1 MATDSVHEDPSLIA
15 LVEAAWDR
23 PAFREGAAQ
32 LSRGLVALVPSQT
45 TLDAMSSSVL
55 PLGQALAQALALPHR
70 KRERANRRLDEA
82 YRAERAA
89 AASARSDPDEE
100 EVTAPAD
107 TVREFTSFQAGSVSR
122 DRQKQVFVCFFGLLT
137 LLVLVQASFQSET
150 ADAVL
155 VEALQMAP
163 LAAAVMI
170 VADRAFDRY
179 GCRSEDEDDADGQ
192 EHDTH

>member
-23 PAFREGAAQ
+23 PAFREGVAQ
-32 LSRGLVALVPSQT
+32 LSRGLVALVPPQA
-45 TLDAMSSSVL
+45 TLDAMSRSVL
-55 PLGQALAQALALPHR
+55 PLAQALALPHR
-70 KRERANRRLDEA
+70 KRERANRLLDEA
-82 YRAERAA
+82 YRAARAA

-100 EVTAPAD
+100 QVAALAD
-107 TVREFTSFQAGSVSR
+107 TVREFTSSQAGSVPR

-137 LLVLVQASFQSET
+137 LLTLMQATFQSET

-155 VEALQMAP
+155 GEASQMAP

-170 VADRAFDRY
+170 VADLAFDRY
-179 GCRSEDEDDADGQ
+179 GCRSEGEDDAGGQ
-192 EHDTH
+192 EDDAH